1 MIAKL
6 KQFLNAHMHAET
18 PEEKQRNLD
27 LAAASM
33 LLEVVYADEVL
44 SPEEEQLLP
53 KVMQETLGLSQEDSR
68 DLLMT
73 AKTRQ
78 KEATSLYEFTNEVND
93 AFTLDQKQNLVLAM
107 WQLAYADGQLC
118 QYEDQIIRRMSDLLY
133 LKHSELI
140 QLRNRAMEM
149 R

>member
-6 KQFLNAHMHAET
+6 KQFLQAHLHAET
-18 PEEKQRNLD
+18 PEEKQRHLN

-53 KVMQETLGLSQEDSR
+53 KVMQETLGLNQADTRE
-68 DLLMT
+68 LLME
-73 AKTRQ
+73 AKNRQ
-78 KEATSLYEFTNEVND
+78 KQATSLYEFTNEIND
-93 AFTLDQKQNLVLAM
+93 AFSLEQKQNLVLAM

-149 R
+149 P

>member
-18 PEEKQRNLD
+18 PEEKQRHLD

-53 KVMQETLGLSQEDSR
+53 KVMQETLGLSATDAQ
-68 DLLMT
+68 DLISE
-73 AKTRQ
+73 AKGRQ
-78 KEATSLYEFTNEVND
+78 REATSLYEFTNEIND
-93 AFTLDQKQNLVLAM
+93 AFSLEQKQNLVLAM

>member
-6 KQFLNAHMHAET
+6 KQFLTAHLHAQT
-18 PEEKQRNLD
+18 PEEKQRHLD

-33 LLEVVYADEVL
+33 LLEVVYADDVL
-44 SPEEEQLLP
+44 SAEEDNLLP
-53 KVMQETLGLSQEDSR
+53 KVMQQTLGLTEQDASELIAEARGHQ
-68 DLLMT
+68 
-73 AKTRQ
+73 Q
-78 KEATSLYEFTNEVND
+78 QATSLYEFTNEIND
-93 AFTLDQKQNLVLAM
+93 AFTLEQKQKLVLAM
-107 WQLAYADGQLC
+107 WQLAYADGKLC

-140 QLRNRAMEM
+140 QLRNRAMAM